1 MVSASSFGKTD
12 MTTTE
17 SDQELTIYSII
28 RKTAR
33 TFYFQ
38 DYANSLTNNSRLVS
52 CWETLYS
59 RFCLAFFSYTMPL
72 IGLLRLL

>member
-38 DYANSLTNNSRLVS
+38 DYANSLTNTFTSSKDALS
-52 CWETLYS
+52 
-59 RFCLAFFSYTMPL
+59 
-72 IGLLRLL
+72 